1 MTRSGSVT
9 GLSSVGPIV
18 VGVDGSDGAARALRW
33 ALDEAR
39 LRGVQLR
46 VIHAWFVPLILSAPS
61 DETFGIPPPAG
72 SLEEVRSAL
81 AREAEKVLA
90 ASLRGTGSDDVQ
102 VVGEAVEG
110 KPAHVLIDAAADAD
124 LLVVGSRGLGGFTG
138 LLLGSVSQQCA
149 HHARCPLVIVP
160 A

>member
-1 MTRSGSVT
+1 MPTV
-9 GLSSVGPIV
+9 V

-39 LRGVQLR
+39 LRGAQLR

-110 KPAHVLIDAAADAD
+110 KPAHVLTDAAADAD

-149 HHARCPLVIVP
+149 HHARCPLANIP
-160 A
+160 S